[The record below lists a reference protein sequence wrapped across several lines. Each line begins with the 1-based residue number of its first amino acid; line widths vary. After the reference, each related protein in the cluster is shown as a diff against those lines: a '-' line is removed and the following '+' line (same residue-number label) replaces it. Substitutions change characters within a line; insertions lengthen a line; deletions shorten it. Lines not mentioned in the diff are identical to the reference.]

1 MGSSFSD
8 ALARTQG
15 PCSTAIPLPCST
27 VMIFWCN
34 LSAVITISQPAD
46 SSGLNQSLS
55 KPVFFNPITWVK
67 PGRNW
72 DEQPLHLPLLLRY
85 CVGFQGGTSRAP
97 LNASVEQPLTP
108 AHRENFNDSLHPSTC
123 SLQWEQSKSWQYP
136 KAERIAGQRTS
147 YKWCSKVAI
156 SQRDISGR
164 RINTLCRS
172 KENGSVTAIIR
183 YLMRLSQAVCGIL
196 LLAGGARSS
205 PIRMRG
211 AINNYSVPLAYPVN
225 QKISPTWYV
234 FLLLPRPVL
243 RSRERR
249 FGECREWRLLRA
261 G

>member
-27 VMIFWCN
+27 MMTFWCN

-46 SSGLNQSLS
+46 SFGLNQSLS
-55 KPVFFNPITWVK
+55 KPVFFNPIMWVK

-85 CVGFQGGTSRAP
+85 CVGFQGGTFRAP

-108 AHRENFNDSLHPSTC
+108 AHRENF
-123 SLQWEQSKSWQYP
+123 

-147 YKWCSKVAI
+147 YKWCSRGAI
-156 SQRDISGR
+156 NQRDISGR

-196 LLAGGARSS
+196 LLAGEARSP
-205 PIRMRG
+205 PIRMGG

-225 QKISPTWYV
+225 QIISPTWYV
-234 FLLLPRPVL
+234 FLLLPRPVS

-249 FGECREWRLLRA
+249 FGECRE
-261 G
+261 